1 MQPPFFMSRSV
12 MAETAEL
19 GDFHEQLYKV
29 AELTDQQKA
38 DYKKE
43 CEEKKLPYDPHRG
56 DSYLIATSEQPISA
70 YHRKEALLPE
80 DLPIKYAGVS
90 SCFRKE
96 AGSSGR
102 DVWGLFR
109 IHQFEKIEQFVY
121 CKPEESKEIHEEMI
135 TISEKFFQSP
145 FRGNFLFS
153 STRRSAF
160 ESQN

>member
-80 DLPIKYAGVS
+80 DLPIKSRRAAAGRAELLAN
-90 SCFRKE
+90 FFGG
-96 AGSSGR
+96 A
-102 DVWGLFR
+102 VWGVFR
-109 IHQFEKIEQFVY
+109 ENAN
-121 CKPEESKEIHEEMI
+121 CGDP
-135 TISEKFFQSP
+135 P
-145 FRGNFLFS
+145 G
-153 STRRSAF
+153 
-160 ESQN
+160 

>member
-1 MQPPFFMSRSV
+1 MREFIRRSI
-12 MAETAEL
+12 
-19 GDFHEQLYKV
+19 FLYDGFWTEAQCDV
-29 AELTDQQKA
+29 
-38 DYKKE
+38 
-43 CEEKKLPYDPHRG
+43 CRYDPHRG

-70 YHRKEALLPE
+70 YHRKETLLPE
-80 DLPIKYAGVS
+80 DMPIKYAGVS